1 MKDPESDFF
10 KAVGALGI
18 HEPLRNA
25 ESVPAAAIATGAM
38 RRTTLFEP
46 SNIKTISLTK
56 ETQEKS

>member
-38 RRTTLFEP
+38 RKTTFFGA
-46 SNIKTISLTK
+46 I
-56 ETQEKS
+56 